1 VLFLEEF
8 IYGRIHGVIE
18 NKRIIAL
25 KNKRRVNF
33 YYMSKSMFKQF
44 LLYFQPGVFIF
55 MEVKKIPRN
64 YKGLLVRNC
73 ISIKKIL
80 DPNQNKPK
88 IYYDISIIKTGI
100 KSLINQRK
108 NRLFIDFE
116 MSMPPYT
123 NYQNFVS
130 EIIQVGY
137 VLTDEYGNEIE
148 KYSSYI
154 KPELFP
160 EISIRTKKFLH
171 IHQENVDKGIAYRD
185 FHKRLFN
192 IEKTYSPIVYVWG
205 KNDQN
210 ELNKLNRIHRL
221 NNFTKNMQFV
231 DLLSLHKIYYGLKND
246 LGLFNAY
253 NMYFDQDLDIQ
264 KHDALEDALVTKAI
278 FQAFKEISNNQRTF
292 SLNKNSDD

>member
-1 VLFLEEF
+1 VLFLEEY

-18 NKRIIAL
+18 NKRIIAI
-25 KNKRRVNF
+25 KSKRRISF
-33 YYMSKSMFKQF
+33 YYLSKSMFKQF
-44 LLYFQPGVFIF
+44 LLYFQPGIFIF
-55 MEVKKIPRN
+55 MEVKKTQRL
-64 YKGLLVRNC
+64 YKGLMVKNA
-73 ISIKKIL
+73 ISITKIL

-116 MSMPPYT
+116 MSMPPYN

-130 EIIQVGY
+130 EIIQAGY
-137 VLTDEYGNEIE
+137 VLTDEFGNEIE
-148 KYSSYI
+148 KYSTYI

-160 EISIRTKKFLH
+160 EISLRTKKFLH
-171 IHQENVDKGIAYRD
+171 IDQGSVNSGIPYRE
-185 FHKRLFN
+185 FH
-192 IEKTYSPIVYVWG
+192 EKLLSVEKNYNPICYVWG

-210 ELNKLNRIHRL
+210 ELNKLNRIYKL

-231 DLLSLHKIYYGLKND
+231 DLLSLHKIYFGLKND

-253 NMYFDQDLDIQ
+253 NMYFESDLNIQ

-278 FQAFKEISNNQRTF
+278 YQAFKEISNNQRTVK
-292 SLNKNSDD
+292 LNKNSDD